1 MNFNT
6 RISSLISVLNM
17 EACRLDYNNEKLP
30 DIDYNQVNSKLN
42 DLREESVKELERIVG
57 IN

>member
-1 MNFNT
+1 
-6 RISSLISVLNM
+6 M